1 MLYVWLLY
9 VFSRYKK
16 SPDKN
21 DCYRKYLL
29 FWTRTVK
36 TLIVIY
42 QRWMRTTSYC
52 WLIQVFSFD
61 CDNKIISKINK
72 KTEPIMTVFR
82 FNHRRKDSIIC
93 CIVVF
98 SSMCSRNNWSSL
110 CFFFFKKNSRI
121 PVDILSD
128 FKKSLE
134 QFNKRKSNRETSWK
148 FQLVKVYLEKNLH
161 LILHFWSSD
170 YLEKMSISLPL
181 IFRGKTIRYLEHL
194 PLAFESLRY
203 WECTAKPFL
212 RFFTKKEQK
221 KH

>member
-1 MLYVWLLY
+1 M
-9 VFSRYKK
+9 
-16 SPDKN
+16 
-21 DCYRKYLL
+21 L

-36 TLIVIY
+36 TPIVIY
-42 QRWMRTTSYC
+42 QRWMGTTSYC

-72 KTEPIMTVFR
+72 KQ
-82 FNHRRKDSIIC
+82 NQSWQCSDSII
-93 CIVVF
+93 VEKTALSVAL
-98 SSMCSRNNWSSL
+98 WYSL
-110 CFFFFKKNSRI
+110 LCAVGITGLHYVFFKTNSCI

-170 YLEKMSISLPL
+170 YLEKMYISLPL
-181 IFRGKTIRYLEHL
+181 IFRGKTIGYLEHL
-194 PLAFESLRY
+194 SLAFESLRY
-203 WECTAKPFL
+203 WECTAKQKKG
-212 RFFTKKEQK
+212 TKKTLK
-221 KH
+221 